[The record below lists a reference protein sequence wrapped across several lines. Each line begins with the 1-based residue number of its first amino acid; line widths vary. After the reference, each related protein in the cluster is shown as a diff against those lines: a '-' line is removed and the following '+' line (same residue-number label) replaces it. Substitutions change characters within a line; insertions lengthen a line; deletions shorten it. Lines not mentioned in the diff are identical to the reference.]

1 MESNHKRTLDPIAF
15 EKLEDLMYDR
25 FVVQLSSTQLLVGQS
40 VERCLQQIRKPSKEN
55 DLHVIDKINMTFH
68 VHLSILPQAP
78 NLTKIRVFGELPL
91 LQINFSDR
99 KYKTL
104 MRIVDLVV
112 PKDPEA
118 PAAPPPKP
126 KSSMKLPPLLSKNS
140 YRDDLA
146 FGDTTEGESDEER
159 GSTSQEEKAIEKE
172 KVCLLLIRPPSCYCS
187 RFNDIA

>member
-1 MESNHKRTLDPIAF
+1 
-15 EKLEDLMYDR
+15 LE
-25 FVVQLSSTQLLVGQS
+25 
-40 VERCLQQIRKPSKEN
+40 QIRNPKKEN

-118 PAAPPPKP
+118 AATAPSAPTKP
-126 KSSMKLPPLLSKNS
+126 KNSRSIGLLGKSA
-140 YRDDLA
+140 YTDDLVL
-146 FGDTTEGESDEER
+146 GDTTEGDSDDEHDS
-159 GSTSQEEKAIEKE
+159 GKQVKKLAEKD
-172 KVCLLLIRPPSCYCS
+172 KVRYARVSINFSNDYFLSVANSSLLFR
-187 RFNDIA
+187 N

>member
-1 MESNHKRTLDPIAF
+1 M
-15 EKLEDLMYDR
+15 
-25 FVVQLSSTQLLVGQS
+25 
-40 VERCLQQIRKPSKEN
+40 ERCLEHIRNPKKEN

-118 PAAPPPKP
+118 AAAAPPVPTKP
-126 KSSMKLPPLLSKNS
+126 KNSMSIGLLGKSA
-140 YRDDLA
+140 YTDDLVL
-146 FGDTTEGESDEER
+146 GDTTEGDSDDEHDSGKQVKKSAEKDKVSLMLFSMNLLDVYFQ
-159 GSTSQEEKAIEKE
+159 STANTR
-172 KVCLLLIRPPSCYCS
+172 LLFR
-187 RFNDIA
+187 N